1 MAAARVRV
9 LQEGEKEGRRS
20 SKSRGVSLSSM
31 GGQGSEG
38 AAVEAM
44 VGHSHDASD
53 STVAPGRRREGER
66 LTGGSLCQG
75 FFLFCFS
82 RISSRLVAF
91 N

>member
-1 MAAARVRV
+1 MVEGVV
-9 LQEGEKEGRRS
+9 LCLQ
-20 SKSRGVSLSSM
+20 
-31 GGQGSEG
+31 GGQGVRG
-38 AAVEAM
+38 AAVEAV
-44 VGHSHDASD
+44 VGRGHGASA

-82 RISSRLVAF
+82 RISSRLVEI